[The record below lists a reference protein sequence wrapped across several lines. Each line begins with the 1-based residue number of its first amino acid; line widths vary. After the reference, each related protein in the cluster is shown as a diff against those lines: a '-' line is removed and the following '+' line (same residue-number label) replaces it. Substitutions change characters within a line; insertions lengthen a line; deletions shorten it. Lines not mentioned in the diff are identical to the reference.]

1 MWAVAMAEM
10 ASDETVFTDLV
21 SVFTLFIPE
30 GTENLTI
37 AVAQRKL

>member
-1 MWAVAMAEM
+1 MAEM
-10 ASDETVFTDLV
+10 ASDETVFTDLI

-30 GTENLTI
+30 RTENLTI

>member
-30 GTENLTI
+30 GSENLTI
-37 AVAQRKL
+37 SVAQRKL